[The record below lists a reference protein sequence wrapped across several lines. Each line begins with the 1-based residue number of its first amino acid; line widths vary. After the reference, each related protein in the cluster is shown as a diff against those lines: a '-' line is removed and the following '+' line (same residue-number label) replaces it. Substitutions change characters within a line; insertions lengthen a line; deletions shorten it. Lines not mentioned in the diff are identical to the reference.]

1 MDDEPSK
8 EALELVKRIRA
19 LDFGEHTYSDAQAAD
34 EINSFAAAAV
44 ERERERAVLDY
55 DAVLGER
62 DKFIV
67 SQGLF
72 MDFVAQLP
80 KDAPRRSMFVEA
92 RNAALE
98 EAARLVDETQEAVR
112 NTTDDDGGRYLNPR
126 RYGNLIGLA
135 YSAGIRALKTET
147 PNG

>member
-1 MDDEPSK
+1 MADEPSK
-8 EALELVKRIRA
+8 EALEASRQIISIIDSCAGDVFLLAPHIAVI
-19 LDFGEHTYSDAQAAD
+19 LTD
-34 EINSFAAAAV
+34 FAAAAV

-67 SQGLF
+67 GRGLF

-98 EAARLVDETQEAVR
+98 EAAKYCEIFEAKH
-112 NTTDDDGGRYLNPR
+112 
-126 RYGNLIGLA
+126 
-135 YSAGIRALKTET
+135 AGAFFAKDIRALKTET
-147 PNG
+147 PN